1 MLTWHLT
8 HPAVPSRSQG
18 LARVSHRNLLK
29 NTDVHYS
36 YERNSGAGV
45 MVYVIDT
52 GVYVQHRQ
60 FYGRARWAMNFVPGT
75 PNRDESG
82 HGTHVAGT
90 IASWQYGVAKAAEIT
105 ALKVLG
111 GPKGTGSNA
120 GIISAIGWAVKDA
133 QRLAQ
138 QQPQRHKGAVINM
151 SLTSARS
158 RALDDA
164 ANKAVTAGVSVAA
177 AAGNENVDAC
187 NSSPAAAAL
196 TISVGATTIADE
208 KASFSNW
215 GRCVDILGPGNQILS
230 TAHSG
235 PDATAWMSGTSMAT
249 PHVAGLLAYF
259 LSIYP
264 HWSFNP
270 RVAALDREVDILP
283 SYDSKLLSAY
293 TAAYEALPGFLSS
306 VLPPPESF
314 HGQDVAAHAA
324 NVAPTVSPDKLRRA
338 VIALASRNKIVARTL
353 PAGTPNLLIYNNMT
367 HTHLQDEFDSTYDVE
382 KNFWES
388 L

>member
-1 MLTWHLT
+1 M
-8 HPAVPSRSQG
+8 
-18 LARVSHRNLLK
+18 
-29 NTDVHYS
+29 NTDVHYN

-52 GVYVQHRQ
+52 GVYTQHRQ

-75 PNRDESG
+75 PNHDESG

-120 GIISAIGWAVKDA
+120 GIVAAIQWAVKDA

-196 TISVGATTIADE
+196 TISVAASTIGDE

-215 GRCVDILGPGNQILS
+215 GRCVNIFGPGHQILS
-230 TAHSG
+230 TAPSG
-235 PDATAWMSGTSMAT
+235 PDATAYMSGTSMAT

-270 RVAALDREVDILP
+270 RIASTVLP
-283 SYDSKLLSAY
+283 SHDSTLLTAY
-293 TAAYEALPGFLSS
+293 TAAYEALPGFLSN
-306 VLPPPESF
+306 VLPPPASF
-314 HGQDVAAHAA
+314 YGKAA
-324 NVAPTVSPDKLRRA
+324 NIASTVSPDKLRRA
-338 VIALASRNKIVARTL
+338 VLALASSNKIAARTV

-367 HTHLQDEFDSTYDVE
+367 HTHLQGEFDGSFGME
-382 KNFWES
+382 KDFWES